1 MAFEIDL
8 ISLFF
13 QASLVVK
20 LVLITLLIISFV
32 SWWYIVEKYITFKR
46 AERDI
51 YEFNKIF
58 STDND
63 LEKIFT
69 KLQGK
74 EKLIGLEQVFVS
86 GFNEFSKKE
95 KKPPNLD
102 QIKKILEITISRC
115 EEEFSKRLPFLSTAA
130 SVSPY
135 IGLFGTVWGIMNA
148 FGGLSQLTQVSITV
162 VAPGISEALIATAL
176 GLFAAIPALVSYK
189 NPKKYLAEI
198 NVIPYVDIMLVL
210 LLVFMVTAP
219 FIIQGINVDLP
230 KVDSAPIDDFEN
242 NSLTISINS
251 SGKYYLELDTFK
263 DQELTL
269 EKIENE
275 LKKIITS
282 NKVEVFIRADSQV
295 IFDDVAKLMA
305 SLQKLKPNSINF
317 LTEPKND

>member
-58 STDND
+58 WTNND

-86 GFNEFSKKE
+86 GFKEFSKKE

-102 QIKKILEITISRC
+102 Q
-115 EEEFSKRLPFLSTAA
+115 
-130 SVSPY
+130 
-135 IGLFGTVWGIMNA
+135 N
-148 FGGLSQLTQVSITV
+148 
-162 VAPGISEALIATAL
+162 
-176 GLFAAIPALVSYK
+176 
-189 NPKKYLAEI
+189 
-198 NVIPYVDIMLVL
+198 
-210 LLVFMVTAP
+210 
-219 FIIQGINVDLP
+219 
-230 KVDSAPIDDFEN
+230 
-242 NSLTISINS
+242 
-251 SGKYYLELDTFK
+251 
-263 DQELTL
+263 
-269 EKIENE
+269 
-275 LKKIITS
+275 
-282 NKVEVFIRADSQV
+282 
-295 IFDDVAKLMA
+295 
-305 SLQKLKPNSINF
+305 
-317 LTEPKND
+317 

>member
-32 SWWYIVEKYITFKR
+32 SWWFIVEKYITFKR

-58 STDND
+58 WTNND

-69 KLQGK
+69 KLQRK

-86 GFNEFSKKE
+86 GFKEFSKKE
-95 KKPPNLD
+95 KNPPNLD

-115 EEEFSKRLPFLSTAA
+115 EEEFSKGLPFLSTAA

-176 GLFAAIPALVSYK
+176 GLFAAIPALVSYNWNLNK
-189 NPKKYLAEI
+189 
-198 NVIPYVDIMLVL
+198 
-210 LLVFMVTAP
+210 
-219 FIIQGINVDLP
+219 
-230 KVDSAPIDDFEN
+230 
-242 NSLTISINS
+242 INS
-251 SGKYYLELDTFK
+251 FVNEYSNFSEEL
-263 DQELTL
+263 
-269 EKIENE
+269 
-275 LKKIITS
+275 IIIFS
-282 NKVEVFIRADSQV
+282 NQIDESQ
-295 IFDDVAKLMA
+295 
-305 SLQKLKPNSINF
+305 KP
-317 LTEPKND
+317 

>member
-32 SWWYIVEKYITFKR
+32 SWWFIVEKYITFKR

-58 STDND
+58 WTNND

-69 KLQGK
+69 KLQRK

-86 GFNEFSKKE
+86 GFNEFSKTE
-95 KKPPNLD
+95 KYPPNFD

-176 GLFAAIPALVSYK
+176 GLFAAIPALVSYNWNLNK
-189 NPKKYLAEI
+189 
-198 NVIPYVDIMLVL
+198 
-210 LLVFMVTAP
+210 
-219 FIIQGINVDLP
+219 
-230 KVDSAPIDDFEN
+230 
-242 NSLTISINS
+242 INS
-251 SGKYYLELDTFK
+251 FVNEYSNFSEEL
-263 DQELTL
+263 
-269 EKIENE
+269 
-275 LKKIITS
+275 IIIFS
-282 NKVEVFIRADSQV
+282 NQIDESQ
-295 IFDDVAKLMA
+295 
-305 SLQKLKPNSINF
+305 KP
-317 LTEPKND
+317 

>member
-32 SWWYIVEKYITFKR
+32 SWWFIVEKYITFKR

-58 STDND
+58 WTNND

-69 KLQGK
+69 KLQRK

-86 GFNEFSKKE
+86 GFKEFNKKE
-95 KKPPNLD
+95 KNPPNLD

-115 EEEFSKRLPFLSTAA
+115 EEELSKRLPFLSTAA

-176 GLFAAIPALVSYK
+176 GLFAAIPALVSYNWNLNK
-189 NPKKYLAEI
+189 
-198 NVIPYVDIMLVL
+198 
-210 LLVFMVTAP
+210 
-219 FIIQGINVDLP
+219 
-230 KVDSAPIDDFEN
+230 
-242 NSLTISINS
+242 INS
-251 SGKYYLELDTFK
+251 FVNEYSNFSEEL
-263 DQELTL
+263 
-269 EKIENE
+269 
-275 LKKIITS
+275 IIIFS
-282 NKVEVFIRADSQV
+282 NQIDESQ
-295 IFDDVAKLMA
+295 
-305 SLQKLKPNSINF
+305 
-317 LTEPKND
+317 